1 MRCPVGGRLIDALRP
16 AKEGSRRGTAGS
28 APRRDEAGFAGG
40 FEGLLFGLLLFVVG
54 TLLVV
59 YAWGVV
65 DTKTATG
72 EAARQAARTYVE
84 GPDPALAG
92 LYAQR
97 AAAAALAGY
106 GRDPALSRVALVSG
120 TFARCDRIT
129 VSVSYPAPLVDVPF
143 VGRLGHGQR
152 VTSEHSE
159 LVDPF
164 RSGLP
169 GAASCG

>member
-1 MRCPVGGRLIDALRP
+1 MTAAVVWSRP
-16 AKEGSRRGTAGS
+16 ARRGRGE
-28 APRRDEAGFAGG
+28 DGFAGG
-40 FEGLLFGLLLFVVG
+40 FEGLLFGMLLFVAG
-54 TLLVV
+54 TLLVA

-84 GPDPALAG
+84 APTQGLAAAE
-92 LYAQR
+92 AQQ

-106 GRDPALSRVALVSG
+106 GRDPSRATVGLVAG
-120 TFARCDRIT
+120 GFARCRRIT
-129 VSVSYPAPLVDVPF
+129 IAVTYPAPLLRLPF
-143 VGRLGHGQR
+143 IGSLGYGQS

-159 LVDPF
+159 LVDPY

-169 GAASCG
+169 GSALCA